1 MTHKEELVK
10 IIKNQLKTFL
20 DDNDINLISEEEAT
34 RLIRKE
40 LKALLYEAYFKG
52 FNNAKNGALRGIHS
66 LIELSSTDNRTRAA
80 LEELH
85 KFISAF
91 EAP

>member
-1 MTHKEELVK
+1 MSREQEL
-10 IIKNQLKTFL
+10 
-20 DDNDINLISEEEAT
+20 E
-34 RLIRKE
+34 R
-40 LKALLYEAYFKG
+40 LLYLAYARG

-66 LIELSSTDNRTRAA
+66 LIELPSTDNRTRAA

-91 EAP
+91 EAL